1 MDFNYR
7 WHSFSGSNTIDNW
20 DYCGTCAFNKYN
32 LFILTDGATSSP
44 QGGELAKELTL
55 SIIEKFRKTNS
66 NISKQLIISW
76 LKEIH
81 QALRL
86 KYICDCTSYLI
97 AIVTPE
103 ENLYT
108 FHAGDCLLGRLIG
121 NQKIEWQ
128 LSPHTQANYAG
139 KVDPISI
146 SKDPYRNLLTRSFR
160 GKSFIDPEF
169 NCSAITPDDQLILA
183 TDGFWADLSVSNQ
196 LKLLEGNFEPNNE
209 PDDVSYLVIQRKSN
223 GNGSSVLSP
232 ENFFTGFG
240 Q

>member
-1 MDFNYR
+1 M
-7 WHSFSGSNTIDNW
+7 
-20 DYCGTCAFNKYN
+20 
-32 LFILTDGATSSP
+32 
-44 QGGELAKELTL
+44 LTL
-55 SIIEKFRKTNS
+55 QDNGESNRYWAGQSSII
-66 NISKQLIISW
+66 
-76 LKEIH
+76 
-81 QALRL
+81 
-86 KYICDCTSYLI
+86 SY
-97 AIVTPE
+97 ATH
-103 ENLYT
+103 Y
-108 FHAGDCLLGRLIG
+108 
-121 NQKIEWQ
+121 
-128 LSPHTQANYAG
+128 
-139 KVDPISI
+139 
-146 SKDPYRNLLTRSFR
+146 RSFR